1 MLPGKS
7 ESGITLITPYFPLHR
22 TGDRGGPARAVGL
35 IEKL

>member
-22 TGDRGGPARAVGL
+22 TGDRGGPAVGL